1 MEPIKYI
8 QLKILSRI
16 DFSDIRLLE
25 LIKMQPT
32 VGEYSKTLQ
41 QLEISN
47 NNSRNILEFI
57 ANYDNGY
64 FLPEKCNAYEPIKEK
79 FDLKN
84 LAAPIS
90 WLSQPG
96 SAVYLKKIKP
106 FKYEGVIENQRFAPI
121 WEDNKKPLTPIVKE
135 PLYLGHIWFHI
146 DEKIIKLKSEEYL
159 IEFFNTLFE
168 NISGEYGFIKNHE
181 EKIILEK
188 GELINVKP

>member
-1 MEPIKYI
+1 MEQIKYI

-25 LIKMQPT
+25 LIKMRPT
-32 VGEYSKTLQ
+32 VGEYSKALQ

-47 NNSRNILEFI
+47 NNSRSILEFI

-96 SAVYLKKIKP
+96 SAVYLKK
-106 FKYEGVIENQRFAPI
+106 
-121 WEDNKKPLTPIVKE
+121 
-135 PLYLGHIWFHI
+135 
-146 DEKIIKLKSEEYL
+146 
-159 IEFFNTLFE
+159 
-168 NISGEYGFIKNHE
+168 
-181 EKIILEK
+181 
-188 GELINVKP
+188 